1 MEGDNVFA
9 NYIADLGKYKE
20 NKKNVRK
27 NIRKSNN
34 STAKKKKKAFTQ
46 NEAKYKNRFLLK
58 EDIQMAN
65 MHLKKYLRSL
75 IARKIQI
82 KITVKHQLI

>member
-1 MEGDNVFA
+1 MYLQ

-34 STAKKKKKAFTQ
+34 STAKKKKK
-46 NEAKYKNRFLLK
+46 KPLLK
-58 EDIQMAN
+58 MRQNIRTDF
-65 MHLKKYLRSL
+65 Y
-75 IARKIQI
+75 
-82 KITVKHQLI
+82 